1 MHIFFQDEVQLTAP
15 KSINL
20 EECILCQRKK
30 RSEYLSSGEIGRGC
44 IASLAKRTESQDARV
59 TRVLQLTVSEQSN
72 MKYHASSC
80 YRRFQLDMGKLVSL
94 AQPSV
99 DPPDPLQQ
107 SQEPTYEQCEQS
119 EPSVSS
125 EQRSKRFKPSETKNV
140 CIFCGA
146 DRKTVKQKKFA
157 HCIESV
163 KSQWH
168 KNY

>member
-1 MHIFFQDEVQLTAP
+1 
-15 KSINL
+15 
-20 EECILCQRKK
+20 
-30 RSEYLSSGEIGRGC
+30 
-44 IASLAKRTESQDARV
+44 
-59 TRVLQLTVSEQSN
+59 

-80 YRRFQLDMGKLVSL
+80 YRRFQLDMSKLVSL

-119 EPSVSS
+119 EPSDSS

-146 DRKTVKQKKFA
+146 DRKTVKQKKVRTLYRICEKPMAQKLLNAAMLFEDHMYTETAAMSGVDDVFA
-157 HCIESV
+157 FCS
-163 KSQWH
+163 
-168 KNY
+168 